1 MRETLAASALAAA
14 LLCSSTA
21 AQSRVT
27 DFSGRWVITDARPE
41 PDEADTLHI
50 LPADELLI
58 RQTSQALTIEH
69 PSKKGT
75 HPEARTFEFGSGGIA
90 YGADRSGGSILQGS
104 WGVTFFGT
112 QLMISE
118 SRIGPPDATGAQIT
132 TGRGSIWLLDSR
144 GRLVIEFREERSRER
159 PKTATRV
166 YVRKR

>member
-41 PDEADTLHI
+41 PDEPDTLYI

-69 PSKKGT
+69 PSNKGT

-90 YGADRSGGSILQGS
+90 YGADRSGG
-104 WGVTFFGT
+104 
-112 QLMISE
+112 
-118 SRIGPPDATGAQIT
+118 
-132 TGRGSIWLLDSR
+132 
-144 GRLVIEFREERSRER
+144 
-159 PKTATRV
+159 
-166 YVRKR
+166 

>member
-1 MRETLAASALAAA
+1 MRKAFAASALAVA
-14 LLCSSTA
+14 LLCSSTV

-41 PDEADTLHI
+41 PDEPDTLDI

-58 RQTSQALTIEH
+58 AQTTRALTIAH

-75 HPEARTFEFGSGGIA
+75 HPEARTFEFGSGGIVYDA
-90 YGADRSGGSILQGS
+90 GRADGKSLQGS

-112 QLMISE
+112 QLLISE
-118 SRIGPPDATGAQIT
+118 SRIGPPDLTGAQIT
-132 TGRGSIWLLDSR
+132 TARGSIWLLDPR
-144 GRLVIEFREERSRER
+144 GRLVIEFREQRSKER

-166 YVRKR
+166 YVRRR